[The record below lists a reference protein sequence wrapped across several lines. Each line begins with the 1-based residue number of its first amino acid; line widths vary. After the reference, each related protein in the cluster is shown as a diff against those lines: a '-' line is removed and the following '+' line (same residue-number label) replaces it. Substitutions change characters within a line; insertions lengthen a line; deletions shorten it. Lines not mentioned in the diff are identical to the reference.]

1 MNTASS
7 SSFTNAL
14 KYRLLCTFSL
24 KTGKKK
30 YYTTNIHR
38 THTNIKNNHLNFR
51 NMFHVAKCFPTHKT
65 SVCLPVKN
73 LNHDFQ
79 FSKLSVKTDL
89 DNELMDA
96 RGEGI
101 VREIVMVMHILYL
114 KQKTNKDLSY
124 STWNSNSA
132 HCCMAAWIGGDL
144 GEDGCMYMYG

>member
-1 MNTASS
+1 MLESVSQLTRP
-7 SSFTNAL
+7 
-14 KYRLLCTFSL
+14 Y
-24 KTGKKK
+24 
-30 YYTTNIHR
+30 
-38 THTNIKNNHLNFR
+38 
-51 NMFHVAKCFPTHKT
+51 
-65 SVCLPVKN
+65 VCLPFKN

-114 KQKTNKDLSY
+114 KQITNKDLSY

-144 GEDGCMYMYG
+144 GEDGCMYMYGSLLLLFI